1 MEQLQK
7 IGAVPFD
14 INVLQSVYPGCK
26 QITDKARRLEADG
39 RIIRLKKGLYVAN
52 ANGGELSRELVANHL
67 YGPSYVSMSWALRWY
82 GLIPERVNL
91 IQSVTTKHSR
101 DFSNALG
108 TFHYQN
114 CATDYFQIGITIKG
128 ETDCRYLIAS
138 PEKALCDYICFNKVT
153 LRFMKDVRIFLEE
166 DIRFDTE
173 AIRDLDLRIIEQC
186 SALGRKSGSLSALL
200 NYLKLNRNKNIYE

>member
-14 INVLQSVYPGCK
+14 INVLQSAYPGCK
-26 QITDKARRLEADG
+26 RITDKARRLEAEG

-108 TFHYQN
+108 DFHYQN
-114 CATDYFQIGITIKG
+114 CAADYFSIGIAMKG
-128 ETDCRYLIAS
+128 EHNCHFLIAT
-138 PEKALCDYICFNKVT
+138 PEKALCDYICFNKIA
-153 LRFMKDVRIFLEE
+153 LRFIKDVRLFLEE
-166 DIRFDTE
+166 DIRFDTDV
-173 AIRDLDLRIIEQC
+173 ISDFDLQIIEQC
-186 SALGRKSGSLSALL
+186 SVLGRKSGSLSVLL
-200 NYLKLNRNKNIYE
+200 NYLKLNKNRNI

>member
-14 INVLQSVYPGCK
+14 INVLQSIYPGCK
-26 QITDKARRLEADG
+26 QITDKARRLEAEG
-39 RIIRLKKGLYVAN
+39 RIIRLKKGLYVAG

-114 CATDYFQIGITIKG
+114 CAADYFQIGITIKG

>member
-1 MEQLQK
+1 MEQLLK

-14 INVLQSVYPGCK
+14 INVLQSAYPGCK
-26 QITDKARRLEADG
+26 QITDKARRLEAEG

-114 CATDYFQIGITIKG
+114 CAADYFPIGIAMKG
-128 ETDCRYLIAS
+128 EHDCHFLIAS
-138 PEKALCDYICFNKVT
+138 PEKALCDYICFNKIT
-153 LRFMKDVRIFLEE
+153 LRFMKDVRLFLEE
-166 DIRFDTE
+166 DIRFDTDV
-173 AIRDLDLRIIEQC
+173 ISDFDLQIIEQC
-186 SALGRKSGSLSALL
+186 SALGRKSGSLSVLL
-200 NYLKLNRNKNIYE
+200 NYLKLNKNRNI

>member
-1 MEQLQK
+1 MELLQK

-14 INVLQSVYPGCK
+14 INVLQSAYPGCR
-26 QITDKARRLEADG
+26 QITDKARRLEVEG
-39 RIIRLKKGLYVAN
+39 CIIRLKKGLYVAG

-82 GLIPERVNL
+82 GLIPERVDL

-114 CATDYFQIGITIKG
+114 CAANYFPTQRIVILEYQTFNLLAVQMGYGKPMGI
-128 ETDCRYLIAS
+128 EC
-138 PEKALCDYICFNKVT
+138 KALRT
-153 LRFMKDVRIFLEE
+153 
-166 DIRFDTE
+166 
-173 AIRDLDLRIIEQC
+173 
-186 SALGRKSGSLSALL
+186 
-200 NYLKLNRNKNIYE
+200 IYFVS

>member
-1 MEQLQK
+1 MS
-7 IGAVPFD
+7 
-14 INVLQSVYPGCK
+14 INVLQSVYLDCK
-26 QITDKARRLEADG
+26 QITDKARRLEAEG

-91 IQSVTTKHSR
+91 IQSVTTKHSS

-114 CATDYFQIGITIKG
+114 CAADYFPIGIAIKG
-128 ETDCRYLIAS
+128 KHNCHFLIAT
-138 PEKALCDYICFNKVT
+138 PEKALCDYICFNKIT
-153 LRFMKDVRIFLEE
+153 LRFMKDVSFFLEE
-166 DIRFDTE
+166 DIRFDTDS
-173 AIRDLDLRIIEQC
+173 ISDFDLQIIEQC
-186 SALGRKSGSLSALL
+186 SALGRKSGALSVLL
-200 NYLKLNRNKNIYE
+200 NYLKLNKNRNI